1 MSKKVA
7 ILVDGGFFIKCYKS
21 HLKKQFGDE
30 YKGPNPEKLAD
41 NIHTYCLKHINKKND
56 EELCRI
62 FFYDC
67 KPLEKKV
74 HCPHTQKALDLS
86 KSSSYKERKELHEH
100 LISKP
105 CLALRLGYLDEKNA
119 KWVIRDQEKEKKLF
133 NRKLSIEEF
142 QDNDFIYHAKQKG
155 IDIKIGLDIATLTL
169 KRLVQKIVLISG
181 DSDFVP
187 ASKLARVEGIIFT
200 LDPMGNHIREDLK
213 EHIDYLT
220 TRLPQFKQ
228 QQQ

>member
-7 ILVDGGFFIKCYKS
+7 ILVDGDFFIRCYKS
-21 HLKKQFGDE
+21 HLKKQSGDKYE
-30 YKGPNPEKLAD
+30 SLNPKKLAHHT
-41 NIHTYCLKHINKKND
+41 HTYCLKHINKKN
-56 EELCRI
+56 EELYRI

-74 HCPHTQKALDLS
+74 YYPHTQKALDLS
-86 KSSSYKERKELHEH
+86 KSSTYKERKELHEH

-105 CLALRLGYLDEKNA
+105 CLALRLGYLDANNA
-119 KWVIRDQEKEKKLF
+119 RWVIRDQEKEKKLF
-133 NRKLSIEEF
+133 KGEIYITDFTN
-142 QDNDFIYHAKQKG
+142 DDFIYHAKQKG
-155 IDIKIGLDIATLTL
+155 VDIKIELDIATLAL
-169 KRLVQKIVLISG
+169 KKLVQKIVLISG

-228 QQQ
+228 Q